1 MKNKE
6 IKILEFG
13 TCWPI
18 LFENISE
25 TVRDSG
31 NRRYF
36 TGSSQHKQFK
46 EKTHPNWMKNKNYT
60 SQISEISEFGPLLNT
75 FSYAQSITYNR

>member
-31 NRRYF
+31 NPAILYRKLSAQTIQRKN
-36 TGSSQHKQFK
+36 TSKLD
-46 EKTHPNWMKNKNYT
+46 EK
-60 SQISEISEFGPLLNT
+60 
-75 FSYAQSITYNR
+75 

>member
-18 LFENISE
+18 LFENI
-25 TVRDSG
+25 R
-31 NRRYF
+31 
-36 TGSSQHKQFK
+36 K
-46 EKTHPNWMKNKNYT
+46 P
-60 SQISEISEFGPLLNT
+60 
-75 FSYAQSITYNR
+75 